1 MVGPILPETYQ
12 LIWGTLPTYI
22 ASKGLAKRQ
31 LDGLN
36 TVMDGL
42 NARVCWPIRRIYF
55 PILIMETLQN
65 FWNWP
70 TPFKSNFDSAS
81 IVSSIDWFE
90 HLFFP
95 AIQHD

>member
-36 TVMDGL
+36 TVMESWMVSMPVSVD
-42 NARVCWPIRRIYF
+42 
-55 PILIMETLQN
+55 
-65 FWNWP
+65 
-70 TPFKSNFDSAS
+70 PFLGFT
-81 IVSSIDWFE
+81 
-90 HLFFP
+90 
-95 AIQHD
+95 IQF